1 MNLAGTIYVSKRATR
16 SLLTM
21 PRYSRPVWR
30 RTNKGN
36 RTGQQEETI

>member
-16 SLLTM
+16 SFLTM

-30 RTNKGN
+30 HTNKSN
-36 RTGQQEETI
+36 RRGEQEETI